1 MTSGSSHSGF
11 PRLLLKA
18 STSLAVALA
27 LLYTGQLLSQTPPA
41 QPSSF
46 EVASVRASPANHGY
60 TSISPSGAERFT
72 ATAASLKLLI
82 ELAFGLDGNQV
93 TGKFG
98 WLDSTYYDIQ
108 AKPPTNQGLT
118 YEELRPF
125 LQNLLAIRFH
135 LVAHR
140 ETRYVSGYSLVI
152 AKGGPKL
159 TAAKEA
165 STGGYILND
174 GIKIPGASIKT
185 LASMLA
191 TPAGRPVI
199 DKTGLT
205 GTYNMD
211 LKYAPEGSPDSDL
224 PSMFAALQEQLGLKL
239 EPQKDVP
246 ITVLVVDDVDKVPT
260 PN

>member
-1 MTSGSSHSGF
+1 MTSESLHSGF
-11 PRLLLKA
+11 RKHLLVA
-18 STSLAVALA
+18 SRSFAISLAILS
-27 LLYTGQLLSQTPPA
+27 TGQLLSQTPPA

-72 ATAASLKLLI
+72 ATNTSLKLLI
-82 ELAFGLDGNQV
+82 SLAFGVDSNQV
-93 TGKFG
+93 DGKFG
-98 WLDSTYYDIQ
+98 WLDSAYYDVQ
-108 AKPPTNQGLT
+108 AKPPTDHGLT

-125 LQNLLAIRFH
+125 LQNLLATRFH

-140 ETRYVSGYSLVI
+140 ETRYVSGYWLVV

-165 STGGYILND
+165 STGGYILPN
-174 GIKIPGASIKT
+174 GIRNPGASMMT
-185 LASMLA
+185 LASTLA
-191 TPAGRPVI
+191 LPAGKPVI
-199 DKTGLT
+199 DKTGIT
-205 GTYNMD
+205 GTYDID
-211 LKYAPEGSPDSDL
+211 LKYAPEGSADSEL
-224 PSMFAALQEQLGLKL
+224 PSMFSAIQEQLGLKL
-239 EPQKDVP
+239 DPQKHVP

>member
-1 MTSGSSHSGF
+1 MRSASLDSGF
-11 PRLLLKA
+11 RKYLLVA

-27 LLYTGQLLSQTPPA
+27 LLNTGQLLSQTPPA

-60 TSISPSGAERFT
+60 TSISPSGTERFT
-72 ATAASLKLLI
+72 ATSASLKLLI
-82 ELAFGLDGNQV
+82 ELAFGVDGNQV
-93 TGKFG
+93 AGKIG
-98 WLDSTYYDIQ
+98 WLDSTFYDIQ
-108 AKPPTNQGLT
+108 AKPPTDQGLT

-125 LQNLLAIRFH
+125 LQNLLATRFH

-140 ETRYVSGYSLVI
+140 ETRYVSGYSLVV

-165 STGGYILND
+165 STGGYILPD
-174 GIKIPGASIKT
+174 GIKNPGASIKT
-185 LASMLA
+185 FASMLA

-199 DKTGLT
+199 DKTGLP
-205 GTYNMD
+205 GTYSID
-211 LKYAPEGSPDSDL
+211 LKYAPEGAADSEL

-246 ITVLVVDDVDKVPT
+246 FTVLVVDDVDKVPT

>member
-1 MTSGSSHSGF
+1 M
-11 PRLLLKA
+11 LAA
-18 STSLAVALA
+18 SEWLTIALA
-27 LLYTGQLLSQTPPA
+27 LLNTGQLLSQTPPA
-41 QPSSF
+41 QPASF
-46 EVASVRASPANHGY
+46 EVASVRVSPADHGY

-72 ATAASLKLLI
+72 ATNTPLKVLI
-82 ELAFGLDGNQV
+82 ELAFGVDGNQI

-98 WLDSTYYDIQ
+98 WLDTACYDVQ
-108 AKPPTNQGLT
+108 AKPPTDEGLS

-125 LQNLLAIRFH
+125 LQNLLATRFH

-140 ETRYVSGYSLVI
+140 ETRHVSGYSLVV

-165 STGGYILND
+165 STGGYILPD
-174 GIKIPGASIKT
+174 GLRSPGASIKT

-199 DKTGLT
+199 DKTGLA
-205 GTYNMD
+205 GTYSID
-211 LKYAPEGSPDSDL
+211 LKYAPEGSPDSEL
-224 PSMFAALQEQLGLKL
+224 PSMFAAIQEQLGLKL

-246 ITVLVVDDVDKVPT
+246 LAMLVVDDVDKMPT